1 MLKSN
6 LLSTSL
12 PPLTTHYPWEIS
24 TACLTTQPIM
34 AKTCNS
40 IIKIILLIIII
51 SCTILCKVISFEN
64 YTHTHCGFF
73 DDTIQHPYCGLFGHT
88 IQHSFHS
95 YKDHRNKE
103 FNKEHI
109 KMQKI
114 EHIVNWGTWSSF
126 SLLNLLHTCTTIGV
140 SNIFVVPTSIND
152 YFMCISNI
160 SCIHEHKQQII
171 KHHFQTQ
178 FWHTG
183 ATLKPW
189 WSWYVPLLKVY
200 LVGGKK
206 QKDKKEGKENEE

>member
-1 MLKSN
+1 MGSMQKKCRKKEKKKSKW
-6 LLSTSL
+6 SKRKTSKIQL
-12 PPLTTHYPWEIS
+12 IYECEKS
-24 TACLTTQPIM
+24 AEEEQP
-34 AKTCNS
+34 AS
-40 IIKIILLIIII
+40 L
-51 SCTILCKVISFEN
+51 
-64 YTHTHCGFF
+64 
-73 DDTIQHPYCGLFGHT
+73 
-88 IQHSFHS
+88 HS

-114 EHIVNWGTWSSF
+114 EHIVNCGTCSSF
-126 SLLNLLHTCTTIGV
+126 SLLNLSHTCTAIGV
-140 SNIFVVPTSIND
+140 SNISAVPTSIND

-189 WSWYVPLLKVY
+189 WSWYVPLIKVY
-200 LVGGKK
+200 LVERRNGRTKK
-206 QKDKKEGKENEE
+206 KGRKIKSR